1 MANGVME
8 VLIRPDAFFSRIFE
22 GEVSLKVPGLIV
34 IAGAIFS
41 ALTAYV
47 AAGPTVKLLS
57 GAAGSSASGALGI
70 IGMVGA
76 VFAFIFFILIW
87 WLIMGGVFFAISAAF
102 KGKGEFKR
110 TLQATGYGLI
120 PQVFSGVIS
129 FLLALYYIPLVKVP
143 VLTSLTDPTA
153 ITKATMQ
160 LLNDPVMREYLQVTG
175 LVTII
180 FLIWSANIWIFGMK
194 HSRELSVR
202 DAAIT
207 VGIPVAAWIIYTLAT
222 AMGWIGVPGA
232 A

>member
-1 MANGVME
+1 MANGVLE
-8 VLIRPDAFFSRIFE
+8 VLIRPDAFFSRIFA
-22 GEVSLKVPGLIV
+22 GEVSLKVPGLIA
-34 IAGAIFS
+34 IAGAIVS

-76 VFAFIFFILIW
+76 VFAFIFFVLIW
-87 WLIMGGVFFAISAAF
+87 WVIMGGVFFAISAAF

-129 FLLALYYIPLVKVP
+129 LLLSLYYIPLVKVP
-143 VLTSLTDPTA
+143 VLTSLTDPSA

-160 LLNDPVMREYLQVTG
+160 LLNDPAMREYLQVAG
-175 LVTII
+175 LVTVI

-194 HSRELSVR
+194 HARELSVR
-202 DAAIT
+202 NAAIT
-207 VGIPVAAWIIYTLAT
+207 VGIPVAIAIIYTLAT
-222 AMGWIGVPGA
+222 AMGLIGVPGA
-232 A
+232 S